1 MLHAEYPNWVFTAQ
15 HTNLDW
21 NTVIENESV
30 VGRNLVYTS
39 SISSWKS
46 IADGAYNWDTSTW
59 PGFDSSSYVAAS
71 SDIIKYYMDPRNFL
85 DDKYVFQFLTH
96 SYDSSAQTAEGL
108 KSIVQGTF

>member
-1 MLHAEYPNWVFTAQ
+1 M
-15 HTNLDW
+15 
-21 NTVIENESV
+21 
-30 VGRNLVYTS
+30 YTS

-85 DDKYVFQFLTH
+85 DDKYVFPVSDL
-96 SYDSSAQTAEGL
+96 
-108 KSIVQGTF
+108 I